1 MILTTEQRA
10 AVTCDSNT
18 LVEACPGSGKTRS
31 IVAKILRCLDDVRNT
46 PRKIA
51 VITYTNAA
59 VYEIESRLR
68 VYGATDDLDSCEI
81 STIHSFCLNNI
92 LHGFYWRTRDY
103 RGGFKLL
110 PPETEE
116 YQAIVRRICGELG
129 LLAIARE
136 EFPQLNRG
144 ADGEPILHPASLIT
158 RQAAHQFWRE
168 LADIQAIDFATV
180 IYLTNRLLEHSPSLA
195 HALSCRFRW
204 ILVDEFQDTTELQIE
219 ILKKIYDASHSNFF
233 LVGDPHQSIFGFAGA
248 RPKLVSE
255 FSEYANARTDFQLS
269 ENWRSN
275 PQIVAHAELLR
286 PRAVPMR
293 SAGAIAADQREP
305 LYIHRANLFE
315 ALEDFFLP
323 ALQEL
328 DIAYGN
334 AAILAPSWFALF
346 PIGRRLRNYGIPII
360 GPGARPYRGRQ
371 LFARLAEYI
380 CAYIERRD
388 PTLIRNISRELHRIV
403 LEVSRINRQQLF
415 GYSGRVTIFKLL
427 AIGEALRNQGDSAE
441 RWLVSAG
448 HEFGQLLVADQVLPK
463 TAENLLSESAAAMC
477 DQMRA
482 NRDVDLANMT
492 VSDLGL
498 FAATGKS
505 MHLLTMHAAKGLEF
519 EAVALVSLH
528 DGQIPNFRANSAED
542 IDEARRLMYVA
553 ITRAKRLLLYITD
566 QERPRNIPS
575 RFLGPEGLR
584 LVN

>member
-1 MILTTEQRA
+1 MILTPEQRA
-10 AVTCDSNT
+10 AVTCDTNI

-31 IVAKILRCLDDVRNT
+31 IIAKILRCLDDVRET

-68 VYGATDDLDSCEI
+68 IYGTTGDLDSCEI

-103 RGGFKLL
+103 REGFKLL
-110 PPETEE
+110 PPESEE
-116 YQAIVRRICGELG
+116 YQAITRRICGEHG
-129 LLAIARE
+129 IDAWARE
-136 EFPQLNRG
+136 EFPQLNRS
-144 ADGEPILHPASLIT
+144 ADGEPILHPASPIT
-158 RQAAHQFWRE
+158 REAAHQFWRE
-168 LADIQAIDFATV
+168 LVEAKAIDFATV
-180 IYLTNRLLEHSPSLA
+180 IYLTNRLLEHFPSLA

-219 ILKKIYDASHSNFF
+219 ILKKIHDATHSNFF

-248 RPKLVSE
+248 RPRLVHE
-255 FSEYANARTDFQLS
+255 FSNYANARRDFHLS

-305 LYIHRANLFE
+305 QYEHRARVFE
-315 ALEDFFLP
+315 ALEDIFLP

-328 DIAYGN
+328 GIAYGD
-334 AAILAPSWFALF
+334 AAILAPSWFALL
-346 PIGRRLRNYGIPII
+346 PIGRRLRNYGVPII
-360 GPGARPYRGRQ
+360 GPGARPYRGKQ

-380 CAYIERRD
+380 CAYIERRE
-388 PTLIRNISRELHRIV
+388 PALIRNISRELHRIV
-403 LEVSRINRQQLF
+403 LEVSRVNRLQLF
-415 GYSGRVTIFKLL
+415 GYSGRVTIFRLL
-427 AIGEALRNQGDSAE
+427 AIGEALRNQSDSAE
-441 RWLVSAG
+441 QWLVNASN
-448 HEFGQLLVADQVLPK
+448 EFGQLLVADQVLSK

-477 DQMRA
+477 AQMRL
-482 NRDVDLANMT
+482 NRDVDLSNMT

-528 DGQIPNFRANSAED
+528 DGQIPNFRAKTEED

-553 ITRAKRLLLYITD
+553 ITRAKRLLLYVTD
-566 QERPRNIPS
+566 QERSRNVPS
-575 RFLGPEGLR
+575 RFLGPDGLR
-584 LVN
+584 LVQ